1 MTDLAKIGLPL
12 QIGGVLVGLVGITH
26 HWILAAGFII
36 HIVGD
41 VFFYIEMKRQG
52 CL

>member
-12 QIGGVLVGLVGITH
+12 QVGGVIVGIAGIAS
-26 HWILAAGFII
+26 HWILAVGFIV

-41 VFFYIEMKRQG
+41 VFFYLEMKRRG
-52 CL
+52 CV